1 MVHGLLLLWITKG
14 ESMARRSRY
23 NGYMEG
29 LEQLKKKHEKRSA
42 ISKEKSLT
50 RKLNQYRKEVKEN
63 E

>member
-1 MVHGLLLLWITKG
+1 
-14 ESMARRSRY
+14 MARRSRY

-29 LEQLKKKHEKRSA
+29 LEQQKKKHEKRSA

>member
-1 MVHGLLLLWITKG
+1 
-14 ESMARRSRY
+14 MARRSRY
-23 NGYMEG
+23 NGYMED
-29 LEQLKKKHEKRSA
+29 LEQLKKKHEKRRA